1 MSLLVSKLELLE
13 RHIACTRNQIKQV
26 DTAISANS
34 TLSIDELSGFYI
46 HVSDVRD
53 LVDTHRKNLSDR
65 LAAFEHKLTTIQGLL
80 NEKA

>member
-1 MSLLVSKLELLE
+1 MSVLATKLELLE

-26 DTAISANS
+26 DVAISVNS
-34 TLSIDELSGFYI
+34 TLSIDELSGFHI

-65 LAAFEHKLTTIQGLL
+65 LAAFGHKLTAIQELL
-80 NEKA
+80 SEKA